1 MKKKRDNNLWLL
13 YDVYGIILTALAV
26 LCFIG
31 LFTNSGGTVGDFMN
45 RTLKGLLGIGAY
57 MIPFI
62 FASLG
67 ISIIIIKDNISLTQ
81 KILGV
86 IVIYIGIIVS
96 FHISLEKNLLHLRY
110 LESIKRS
117 IDLGIDGKGGGLIG
131 SIITRLIL
139 IFFGDLGT
147 KVILAAL
154 GLIGII
160 LLFNKSVTFLLKNL
174 FSPFKLLLHGI
185 NQTSCGTPTLNSEER
200 EREEEEEGETKL
212 KNNFKIRIVNENN
225 SEVQDVKNVNGDNT
239 SVVSKEER
247 DKENFEIIPIDNGIK
262 KEYTLPPIS
271 LLKKNS
277 KKRRTNNE
285 KEIVKNAKLLETTLE
300 SFGIKAKVLQVSCGP
315 AITRYEIQPAP
326 GVKVSR
332 IVTLADDIALS
343 LAAAD
348 VRIEAPIPGKAAVG
362 IEVPNKNISFVYLGD
377 VIETKEFEKSDS
389 RLTVALGR
397 DIAGQ
402 PIVAD
407 LSNMPHLLVA
417 GATGSGKSVCIN
429 TIICSILFKARPDE
443 VKFLLIDPKVVELK
457 AFDDIPHLITPVVTE
472 PKKAASALNWVVNK
486 MEERYKIFA
495 QKGVRDITRYNEK
508 VMELG
513 EDDYMPKIVVIIDE
527 LADLMM
533 VAPNDVEDAIC
544 RIAQMARAA
553 GIHLVVATQRPSVDV
568 ITGVIKANIP
578 SRIAFAVSSQTDSR
592 TILDMGGAEKLLGR
606 GDMLFYPVGSPKPKR
621 VQGCYVSE
629 EEVENLVN
637 FIKSQGIQVHREDL
651 PTENITK
658 SKREENA
665 DELLYDA
672 LKIIVEQGQASV
684 SLLQRKLHIGY
695 TRASRIIDQL
705 EERGFIG
712 GYEGTKPRSVLITH
726 EQLERI
732 YNNEKTV

>member
-1 MKKKRDNNLWLL
+1 MKKKKRDNNLWLL

-31 LFTNSGGTVGDFMN
+31 LFTNSGGTVGDFIN

-67 ISIIIIKDNISLTQ
+67 ISIIIIKDNIPLTQ

-96 FHISLEKNLLHLRY
+96 FHISLEKNLLNLRY

-160 LLFNKSVTFLLKNL
+160 LLFNKSVTCLLKNL

-185 NQTSCGTPTLNSEER
+185 NQISCGTPTLNSEER
-200 EREEEEEGETKL
+200 EREEEEGETKL
-212 KNNFKIRIVNENN
+212 KNNFKIHIVNENN
-225 SEVQDVKNVNGDNT
+225 SEVQDVKNVNSDDMSAIGE
-239 SVVSKEER
+239 EER

-277 KKRRTNNE
+277 KKRRANNE
-285 KEIVKNAKLLETTLE
+285 KEIVKNAKLLENTLE

-343 LAAAD
+343 LASAD

-457 AFDDIPHLITPVVTE
+457 TFDDIPHLITPVVTE

-513 EDDYMPKIVVIIDE
+513 EDGYMPKIVVIIDE

-637 FIKSQGIQVHREDL
+637 FIKSQGIQIYREDL

-695 TRASRIIDQL
+695 ARASRIIDQL
-705 EERGFIG
+705 EEKGFIG

>member
-225 SEVQDVKNVNGDNT
+225 SEVQDVKNVNGD
-239 SVVSKEER
+239 
-247 DKENFEIIPIDNGIK
+247 
-262 KEYTLPPIS
+262 
-271 LLKKNS
+271 
-277 KKRRTNNE
+277 
-285 KEIVKNAKLLETTLE
+285 
-300 SFGIKAKVLQVSCGP
+300 
-315 AITRYEIQPAP
+315 
-326 GVKVSR
+326 
-332 IVTLADDIALS
+332 
-343 LAAAD
+343 
-348 VRIEAPIPGKAAVG
+348 
-362 IEVPNKNISFVYLGD
+362 
-377 VIETKEFEKSDS
+377 
-389 RLTVALGR
+389 
-397 DIAGQ
+397 
-402 PIVAD
+402 
-407 LSNMPHLLVA
+407 
-417 GATGSGKSVCIN
+417 
-429 TIICSILFKARPDE
+429 
-443 VKFLLIDPKVVELK
+443 
-457 AFDDIPHLITPVVTE
+457 
-472 PKKAASALNWVVNK
+472 
-486 MEERYKIFA
+486 
-495 QKGVRDITRYNEK
+495 
-508 VMELG
+508 
-513 EDDYMPKIVVIIDE
+513 
-527 LADLMM
+527 
-533 VAPNDVEDAIC
+533 
-544 RIAQMARAA
+544 
-553 GIHLVVATQRPSVDV
+553 
-568 ITGVIKANIP
+568 
-578 SRIAFAVSSQTDSR
+578 
-592 TILDMGGAEKLLGR
+592 
-606 GDMLFYPVGSPKPKR
+606 
-621 VQGCYVSE
+621 
-629 EEVENLVN
+629 
-637 FIKSQGIQVHREDL
+637 
-651 PTENITK
+651 
-658 SKREENA
+658 
-665 DELLYDA
+665 
-672 LKIIVEQGQASV
+672 
-684 SLLQRKLHIGY
+684 
-695 TRASRIIDQL
+695 
-705 EERGFIG
+705 
-712 GYEGTKPRSVLITH
+712 
-726 EQLERI
+726 
-732 YNNEKTV
+732 